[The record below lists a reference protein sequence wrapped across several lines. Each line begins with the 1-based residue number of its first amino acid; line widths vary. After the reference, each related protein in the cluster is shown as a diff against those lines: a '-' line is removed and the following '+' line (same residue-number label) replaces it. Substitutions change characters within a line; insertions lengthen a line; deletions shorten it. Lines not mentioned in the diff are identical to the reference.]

1 MQKHV
6 TTPLEFNRVT
16 MDYAG
21 FKALDGLSFKVE
33 PGEVLGLLGHNG
45 AGKTTSMKLIMG
57 VIAPTAGEVRVMGE
71 SPVGRAS
78 EQLRRA
84 LGYLPEN
91 VSFYQQLTGR
101 EALRYFARLKGVSA
115 SAVDVLLERVGLVQA
130 ANKRI
135 KTYSKG
141 MRQRIGLAQAL
152 LGTPRLLLLDEPTAG
167 LDPQVTREFYAMVDD
182 LRAQGVT
189 ILISSHV
196 LPGVETH
203 IDRAVILGHGRLL
216 ALGSLAELRS
226 RAKLPLTI
234 RVRGDIEFKE
244 VAQSFSLMG
253 FSLHY
258 SQDCCYELY
267 GAAENKLDAVRYLL
281 SLPGVNDFEVIQ
293 PSLENLYAHFNRR
306 EAEGVQE

>member
-1 MQKHV
+1 M
-6 TTPLEFNRVT
+6 TSPLEFANVT

-57 VIAPTAGEVRVMGE
+57 VIAPTAGEVKVMGE
-71 SPVGRAS
+71 SPSGRAS
-78 EQLRRA
+78 DRLRRS

-101 EALRYFARLKGVSA
+101 EALRYFARLKGVPA
-115 SAVDVLLERVGLVQA
+115 SAVDDLLERVGLVQA

-167 LDPQVTREFYAMVDD
+167 LDPQVTREFYSMVDD

-196 LPGVETH
+196 LPGVEAH
-203 IDRAVILGHGRLL
+203 IDRAAILGHGRLL

-226 RAKLPLTI
+226 RANLPLKI
-234 RVRGDIEFKE
+234 RICGELEYKE

-258 SQDCCYELY
+258 NQDRCFELY
-267 GAAENKLDAVRYLL
+267 GAGENKLDAVRYLL
-281 SLPGVNDFEVIQ
+281 SLPGVDDFEVVQ
-293 PSLENLYAHFNRR
+293 PSLENLYAHFNRQ
-306 EAEGVQE
+306 EAEGVQV